1 MSTAVRIT
9 QRRSLLPPT
18 RKARAPRLSET
29 RQESPLAARRS
40 PGAALV
46 HRGRGIYPTQG
57 SSLRP
62 LKPPLARSTA
72 PFAFQKKENAGGFEV
87 RRNQLGMNS
96 APPPPFKARCR
107 PPTATG
113 GDPGGLAPKYL
124 RLECEFL

>member
-62 LKPPLARSTA
+62 LKPPWLGRLHPSPSRRRKTPVGLRSDGINWA
-72 PFAFQKKENAGGFEV
+72 
-87 RRNQLGMNS
+87 
-96 APPPPFKARCR
+96 
-107 PPTATG
+107 
-113 GDPGGLAPKYL
+113 
-124 RLECEFL
+124 